1 MKILHVD
8 TGREW
13 RGGQRQVFFLH
24 QGLTSRGI
32 ESLVV
37 AHPKGSLYHR
47 LADPKISLPCKG
59 EWDLPAAFRLARIL
73 KRVAPDIAH
82 AHDAHAHTLLLL
94 ALSLLSASSLL
105 PASSLFMAS
114 SFKKKPHLVIS
125 RRVDFHLGRSLW
137 SKWKY
142 QTPRIGK
149 IITVSQGIKDVL
161 LQDGLAENKICVVHS
176 GVMIRERPRPTDA
189 GTAHAGTAPDAG
201 IARGAGTA
209 RGAQIRQQLSIP
221 AGARVLG
228 CIANFADHKDHR
240 TLLRVFQALAEKE
253 ENVYLLLVGDGPLYA
268 AIRAESRRIPYADRI
283 IFTGYQE
290 DVYPYLMSFD
300 VFVLTSY
307 LEGLCTS
314 LIDSLVCAVPI
325 VASRTGGIPEVVQDG
340 KNGFLVE
347 VRDISGFVTAILRLL
362 KDPPLYQAFQE
373 NCLISAQHFSIENM
387 VNGTLEV
394 YRQFVTE
401 NGHPSL

>member
-24 QGLTSRGI
+24 QGLTLRGI
-32 ESLVV
+32 ESLVA
-37 AHPKGSLYHR
+37 AHPKGSLYQR
-47 LADPKISLPCKG
+47 LPDPKIPLPCRG
-59 EWDLPAAFRLARIL
+59 EWDLMAAFRLAGIL
-73 KRVAPDIAH
+73 RQFSPDIAH

-94 ALSLLSASSLL
+94 ATLL
-105 PASSLFMAS
+105 PMTASFER
-114 SFKKKPHLVIS
+114 KPRLVVS
-125 RRVDFHLGRSLW
+125 RRVDFHITRSPW
-137 SKWKY
+137 SRWKY
-142 QTPRIGK
+142 LTPRIGK

-161 LQDGLAENKICVVHS
+161 LQDGLSENKICVVHS
-176 GVMIRERPRPTDA
+176 GVMIKERQKDA
-189 GTAHAGTAPDAG
+189 GTS
-201 IARGAGTA
+201 RCMEV
-209 RGAQIRQQLSIP
+209 RQQWSIP
-221 AGARVLG
+221 AGAKVLG

-240 TLLRVFQALAEKE
+240 TLLRVFRTLAEKE
-253 ENVYLLLVGDGPLYA
+253 KNVYLLLVGDGPLYA
-268 AIRAESRRIPYADRI
+268 TIRAESRKIPCADRI

-290 DVYPYLMSFD
+290 DVYPYLMNFD

-314 LIDSLVCAVPI
+314 LIDSLVCGVPI

-340 KNGFLVE
+340 KNGFLVD

-373 NCLISAQHFSIENM
+373 NCLILAQNFSIENM
-387 VNGTLEV
+387 VNGTLKI
-394 YRQFVTE
+394 YHQFARE
-401 NGHPSL
+401 NGQ